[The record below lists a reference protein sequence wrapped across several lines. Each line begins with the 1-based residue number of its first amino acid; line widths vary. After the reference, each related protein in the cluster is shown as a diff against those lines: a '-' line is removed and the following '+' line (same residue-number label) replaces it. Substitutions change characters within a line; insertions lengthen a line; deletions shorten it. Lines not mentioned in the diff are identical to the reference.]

1 MDWLRI
7 LAGGNRIQAPVSA
20 KRWVA
25 HDGHGDHTSTPHR
38 APKACEP
45 RGATPMPDRS
55 KLVTLDG
62 SAGEGGGQI
71 LRTALTLSMLTGRAF
86 HLTRVRA
93 NRSNPGLRPQHLM
106 AVQSAATLCGALVTG
121 DSVGSSDLTFRP
133 GTLDPRDLDLDIG
146 TAGSTALV
154 LQTLHLPL
162 ATRSDRAVLLRL
174 TGGTF
179 NEAAPSAP
187 FLQVTWKA
195 HMAAIG
201 LPVSLTSPRCGFYPR
216 GAGRLEAW
224 IEPAQPRAIV
234 LDGRGPLT
242 RITGLAGVAGL
253 DRAIADRLKA
263 RAEARLAGLGIEV
276 DIKVIEWQAASPGA
290 ALSLTAHHG
299 PDDIPATFVGLGSK
313 GRPAE
318 SVADEAADQLLAF
331 AARDAAVDPHSGDQ
345 ILLPLA
351 LAEGRSIYTV
361 TEVTGHLRTNAR
373 TINAFLDRA
382 IDIEEAGDGTGRV
395 VIG

>member
-7 LAGGNRIQAPVSA
+7 LAGGNQPQAPVSA

-25 HDGHGDHTSTPHR
+25 HDGHGDLASAPHR
-38 APKACEP
+38 APTTREP
-45 RGATPMPDRS
+45 RGATSMPNNS
-55 KLVTLDG
+55 KIVTLDG

-71 LRTALTLSMLTGRAF
+71 LRTALTLSMLTGRSF
-86 HLTRVRA
+86 RLTGVRA

-106 AVQSAATLCGALVTG
+106 AVRAAATLCNADVTG
-121 DSVGSSDLTFRP
+121 DSVGSADLTFRP

-174 TGGTF
+174 NGGTF
-179 NEAAPSAP
+179 NEAAPSEP
-187 FLQVTWKA
+187 FLLSTWKA
-195 HMAAIG
+195 HLDAIG
-201 LPVSLTSPRCGFYPR
+201 LPIGLTSPRAGFYPR
-216 GAGRLEAW
+216 GSGRLDAW
-224 IEPAQPRAIV
+224 IEPGQPRAIV

-242 RITGLAGVAGL
+242 RITGIAGVAGL
-253 DRAIADRLKA
+253 DRGIADRLKA
-263 RAEARLAGLGIEV
+263 QAEASLADLGVEI
-276 DIKVIEWQAASPGA
+276 DIRIIEWQASSPGA

-299 PDDIPATFVGLGSK
+299 PDSIPATFVGLGRR
-313 GRPAE
+313 GLPAE
-318 SVADEAADQLLAF
+318 SVAGDAVAQLLAF
-331 AARDAAVDPHSGDQ
+331 EARDGAVDSHSADQ

-351 LAEGRSIYTV
+351 LAEGRSIYNV
-361 TEVTGHLRTNAR
+361 TEVTGHLRTNAK
-373 TINAFLDRA
+373 TITAFLDRA

-395 VIG
+395 VIR